1 MIFPFYILDA
11 IMKRN
16 CNSRH
21 FLSWTYDIAKG
32 MEYLSRNNI
41 MHGDLAARNIL
52 LSRQNLENDT
62 GLVAKVADFGLA
74 KNFANNMT
82 YKKAH
87 RKYLPWKWMVR

>member
-1 MIFPFYILDA
+1 
-11 IMKRN
+11 MKRN
-16 CNSRH
+16 WNSRQ
-21 FLSWTYDIAKG
+21 FLTWTYDVAKG

-52 LSRQNLENDT
+52 LSRQSLENDS

-74 KNFANNMT
+74 KNFSNNMT